1 MKLPLRGAGVD
12 PRPARNRAIALFL
25 LSGLAVACGHEYAEV
40 GATSTTSAAQPSKPV
55 SAEAVDAIAGTRC
68 RREMRCDNV
77 GAARRYVSYDGCTT
91 EIRGDAMNHL
101 TTHACPNGIDS
112 AQLDKCLADIRG
124 ERCSNVLDTID
135 RVTTC
140 STSSLCPR

>member
-1 MKLPLRGAGVD
+1 MKLPLRGVGLG
-12 PRPARNRAIALFL
+12 PRPTRSRAIALFF

-40 GATSTTSAAQPSKPV
+40 GATTTTSARPSEPV
-55 SAEAVDAIAGTRC
+55 SGEAVDAIAGTRC

-77 GAARRYVSYDGCTT
+77 GAGRRYVSYDGCTT
-91 EIRGDAMNHL
+91 EMRGVAMNHL
-101 TTHACPNGIDS
+101 TTHACPHGIDA
-112 AQLDKCLADIRG
+112 AQLDKCLADLRG

-135 RVTTC
+135 RVTAC